1 MVLMMMRMMIMMIMK
16 IKRMRIRT
24 NMMTITFDLSEEVI
38 RTNYTQEVMLHI
50 FGEAVDDDDDDDDAD
65 DGDEVGE
72 EDEEQDK

>member
-1 MVLMMMRMMIMMIMK
+1 MIIM
-16 IKRMRIRT
+16 
-24 NMMTITFDLSEEVI
+24 TFDLNEEVI

-50 FGEAVDDDDDDDDAD
+50 FGEAVDDDDDDDDDAG

>member
-1 MVLMMMRMMIMMIMK
+1 MIIM
-16 IKRMRIRT
+16 
-24 NMMTITFDLSEEVI
+24 TFDLNEEVI

-50 FGEAVDDDDDDDDAD
+50 FGEAVDDDDDDDDDAD

>member
-1 MVLMMMRMMIMMIMK
+1 MIIM
-16 IKRMRIRT
+16 
-24 NMMTITFDLSEEVI
+24 TFDLNEEVI

-50 FGEAVDDDDDDDDAD
+50 FGEAVDDDDDDDDDDAD

>member
-1 MVLMMMRMMIMMIMK
+1 MIIM
-16 IKRMRIRT
+16 
-24 NMMTITFDLSEEVI
+24 TFDLNEEVI

-50 FGEAVDDDDDDDDAD
+50 FGEAVDDGDDDDDDAD